1 MASGRAKG
9 AVRTPLKKPA
19 TVKKPAPAE
28 APDPDESPSDQPI
41 PARPAPRPKDA
52 PRTMKDLRES
62 REGKR
67 ASRAKPTENV
77 LRKGLRLERV
87 PDPAVLVLLGAT
99 GDLAHRKVFPALYQ
113 LWRTNLLPHEFLV
126 LAVGRR
132 EYSDE
137 AFRKEIRTSLEQFS
151 RVLPLDAPAWRA
163 FEERILYHRLDF
175 ADTAGF
181 DKLGARLQTIDEEH
195 GTRGNRLFY
204 LATQP
209 SQFAEIVAQLGRV
222 GLDHEHH
229 DGGWR
234 RVVIEKPF
242 GHDLESAK
250 RLNREVGKVFRESQV
265 YRIDH
270 YLGKETVRNLL
281 VFRFGNGIFEPLWN
295 RRYVDHV
302 QITVAESIG
311 IGNRG
316 AFYEETG
323 ASRDVFQNHL
333 LQLVSLIA
341 MEPPATFEADAL
353 RDEKVKVLRAIAS
366 DPLDATRDVVRGQY
380 GPGWVAATRVPG
392 YRQEPDVDPESET
405 ETFVAARLT
414 IDDWRWSGVPFY
426 VRTGKRLP
434 KRSTEIAIQYREV
447 PHRLFR
453 EAAVDPDP
461 NLLVIR
467 VQPDEGI
474 MLRFGAK
481 VPGLGM
487 DIRSVTM
494 DFTYGSAFSV
504 DSPDAYETLILDAL
518 QGDASL
524 FTRADEVEEAWSI
537 VDPCIDAWANEPKPD
552 FPNYEAGAWG
562 PPEADEL
569 MARDGRRWRRF

>member
-1 MASGRAKG
+1 VVKTSTSANA
-9 AVRTPLKKPA
+9 APVATPPK
-19 TVKKPAPAE
+19 TVPETTPE
-28 APDPDESPSDQPI
+28 TTPEIPSDQPI
-41 PARPAPRPKDA
+41 PAQPAPRPKGA
-52 PRTMKDLRES
+52 PRTMREV
-62 REGKR
+62 RLARLGKR
-67 ASRAKPTENV
+67 GSRAKPATNV
-77 LRKGLRLERV
+77 LREGLRLERV
-87 PDPAVLVLLGAT
+87 PDPAILVLFGAT
-99 GDLAHRKVFPALYQ
+99 GDLAHRKVMPALYQ
-113 LWRTNLLPHEFLV
+113 LWRTNLLPHEFV
-126 LAVGRR
+126 MVAVGRR
-132 EYSDE
+132 SYDDE
-137 AFRKEIRTSLEQFS
+137 AFRAEIRISLEQFS
-151 RVLPLDAPAWRA
+151 RIQPLDEAAWRSFA
-163 FEERILYHRLDF
+163 ERINYHCMDFEDAAAFDGLAAHLD
-175 ADTAGF
+175 
-181 DKLGARLQTIDEEH
+181 TIDEER
-195 GTRGNRLFY
+195 GTHGNRLFY

-209 SQFAEIVAQLGRV
+209 SQFAEIVGQLGRV
-222 GLDHEHH
+222 GLDHETH

-234 RVVIEKPF
+234 RIVIEKPF

-250 RLNREVGKVFRESQV
+250 KLNREVGKVFRESQV

-311 IGNRG
+311 IENRG

-323 ASRDVFQNHL
+323 ASRDVLQNHL

-341 MEPPATFEADAL
+341 MEPPATFDANAL
-353 RDEKVKVLRAIAS
+353 RDEKVKVLRAIAL
-366 DPLDATRDVVRGQY
+366 DPATVATDVVRGQY
-380 GPGWVAATRVPG
+380 GPGWVAATKVHG
-392 YRQEPDVDPESET
+392 YRDEQDVDPESET
-405 ETFVAARLT
+405 ETFVAARLM

-426 VRTGKRLP
+426 VRTGKRLA
-434 KRSTEIAIQYREV
+434 KRATEIAIQYREV
-447 PHRLFR
+447 PHRLFAD
-453 EAAVDPDP
+453 AAVDPDP

-487 DIRSVTM
+487 DVRAVTM

-537 VDPCIDAWANEPKPD
+537 VDPCVEAWASGPPPE
-552 FPNYEAGAWG
+552 FPNYDAGTWG
-562 PPEADEL
+562 PAAADAL
-569 MARDGRRWRRF
+569 LARDGRRWRRI